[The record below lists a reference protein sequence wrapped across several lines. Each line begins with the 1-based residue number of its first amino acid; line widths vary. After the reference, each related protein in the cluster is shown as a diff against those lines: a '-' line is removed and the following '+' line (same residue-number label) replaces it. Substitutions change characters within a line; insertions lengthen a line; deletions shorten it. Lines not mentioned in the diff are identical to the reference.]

1 MDLISSEIH
10 ETYSLIEDKKYSY
23 AESRA
28 MVLLSKEPGNPKI
41 YELIG
46 DIYYNQNLYQKSVWY
61 YLNSCEYDYTNTDL
75 MFKLGDNICYL
86 KKYDL
91 AEQWLKK

>member
-1 MDLISSEIH
+1 MMDLISSEIH

-46 DIYYNQNLYQKSVWY
+46 DIYYNQKPLPKVSLV
-61 YLNSCEYDYTNTDL
+61 LP
-75 MFKLGDNICYL
+75 
-86 KKYDL
+86 
-91 AEQWLKK
+91 